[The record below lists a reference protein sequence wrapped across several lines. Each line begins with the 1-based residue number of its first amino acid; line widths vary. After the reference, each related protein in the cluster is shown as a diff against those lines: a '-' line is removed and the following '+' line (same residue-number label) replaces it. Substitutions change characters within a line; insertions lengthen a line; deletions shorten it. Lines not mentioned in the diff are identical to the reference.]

1 MQLIHSLEEFTK
13 GNPRIILTI
22 GTFDGVHRGHQAV
35 FRRVKELA
43 GTEGQA
49 VVLTFSNHPAQVLR
63 PEQPAIPQLCT
74 IEHKTRL
81 IAEQGIDT
89 LIMLPFTKALSKQS
103 AEAFLDEVRRYIPFT
118 RLVLGHDATI
128 GRNRQGNPALMHKL
142 AMEGGFDVEY
152 IEEYRFEGSPVSSRR
167 IRQFIQEGNL
177 NEAERGLGR
186 PYSIFGMSIKENDH
200 HCIDAKELCLPPAG
214 KYAVTVQQPDGHSLA
229 CTTTLSSSNLE
240 LPLSTPVDMKL
251 EIIFL
256 DSGISSS
263 NE

>member
-1 MQLIHSLEEFTK
+1 MQLTHSLEDFTK

-49 VVLTFSNHPAQVLR
+49 VVLTFSNHPAQILR

-74 IEHKTRL
+74 LEHKTQL
-81 IAEQGIDT
+81 IAEQGIDI

-103 AEAFLDEVRRYIPFT
+103 AEAFIDDVRRFVPFT

-128 GRNRQGNPALMHKL
+128 GRNRQGNPALMQKL

-167 IRQFIQEGNL
+167 IRQFIQEGDL
-177 NEAERGLGR
+177 DEAERGLGR
-186 PYSIFGMSIKENDH
+186 PYSIFVKATESTGH
-200 HCIDAKELCLPPAG
+200 LHCDVQGLCLPPTG
-214 KYAVTVQQPDGHSLA
+214 NYAVTVKQAGNSFPSTASL
-229 CTTTLSSSNLE
+229 TSTELE
-240 LPLSTPVDMKL
+240 ISLPVDVNVQKDKNI
-251 EIIFL
+251 EVIIRL
-256 DSGISSS
+256 LA
-263 NE
+263 